1 MKIFNKI
8 KLLLLFIVILT
19 GGLFLAAC
27 QDPLPTSLKVLASE
41 DRIEILENDELNL
54 ALFSFYAVYP
64 DGKEELIDSSK
75 VIVNGFNSN
84 INFLDQEPIKQS
96 IEFKYLSLSKNI
108 DIYIIPKEIESI
120 FVLAGDG
127 KSRYLVNEELDLT
140 GYNLFVTY

>member
-84 INFLDQEPIKQS
+84 ISFLDQEPIKQS
-96 IEFKYLSLSKNI
+96 IEFKYLTLTKNI
-108 DIYIIPKEIESI
+108 DIYIVPKAIQNI
-120 FVLAGDG
+120 LVLAGEG
-127 KSRYLVNEELDLT
+127 KVDI
-140 GYNLFVTY
+140 